1 MILMPDGQDFQGLS
15 SIKRVHSFFSLSL
28 IFSTSYYID
37 WDWYCGLTRD
47 VWKQDKT
54 EHALPVSVTRQT
66 RSPNKVCRLTPM
78 DRARASTPPEGQWPA
93 GWQLHTLTVRVLVLE
108 RAGEPL
114 SVTTTGRRYWVRSL
128 RVKVLLRA
136 TMPAVL
142 SESGEN
148 ERCTLQWP
156 SRKHE

>member
-15 SIKRVHSFFSLSL
+15 SIKRVHSFFLSLSL
-28 IFSTSYYID
+28 FFFHFLLYWLRLIL
-37 WDWYCGLTRD
+37 CD